1 MAKVLEEISKV
12 YEVIVFTASHESY
25 ANTILDHIEGDKR
38 LVHHRLYRQHCIKY
52 KGKVHIKDL
61 RVLGRD
67 LASVIIVDNAPYSFA
82 SQIDNGYPIIPFYD
96 NKQDEEMEGLWNY
109 LKTIVNAPDVRVPN
123 KAKFRL
129 REITETNICEYAQY
143 YQHTN
148 SDVSNTEQSNE
159 SLPSFGDES
168 PNIYEKVKAPLKNLQ
183 AYFATLLNNK

>member
-1 MAKVLEEISKV
+1 M
-12 YEVIVFTASHESY
+12 Y
-25 ANTILDHIEGDKR
+25 
-38 LVHHRLYRQHCIKY
+38 
-52 KGKVHIKDL
+52 L
-61 RVLGRD
+61 RTLGRD

-109 LKTIVNAPDVRVPN
+109 LKEIANAPDVRVPN

-143 YQHTN
+143 YQHTS
-148 SDVSNTEQSNE
+148 SDVSNTEQSSE

-168 PNIYEKVKAPLKNLQ
+168 PNIYEKVKAPLKLS
-183 AYFATLLNNK
+183 LIHI